1 MFLKFMKL
9 VVLTFI
15 DPKSIFMKSIY
26 LHSVHP
32 PPTFFSAGGRWVGV
46 REPQKRGVLDR
57 IS

>member
-1 MFLKFMKL
+1 MFVKFMKL

-26 LHSVHP
+26 LHSVHT
-32 PPTFFSAGGRWVGV
+32 PTFFSAGGRWVGV